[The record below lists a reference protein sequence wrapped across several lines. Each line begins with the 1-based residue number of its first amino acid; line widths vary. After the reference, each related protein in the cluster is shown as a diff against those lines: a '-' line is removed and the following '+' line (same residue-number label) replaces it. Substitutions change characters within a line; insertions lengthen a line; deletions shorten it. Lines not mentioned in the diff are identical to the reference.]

1 MGVMQMRL
9 MQMMGLMIMEM
20 MEMMGMALVC
30 VQMGVV
36 G

>member
-9 MQMMGLMIMEM
+9 MQMMGLMIMEI